1 MPDGPLLPV
10 LSLWGRTGVDSSCGA
25 ALRHTVEMTDA
36 TLDLRRVARQ
46 FGAAASSYDRV
57 AVLQREVGSRLLERL
72 VFLDT
77 PPTRVLD
84 VGTGTGAAL
93 PELSK
98 RYPQAALL
106 GLDLARP
113 MLKRAERHRSW
124 LRRVRFELV
133 QADARALPLA
143 DACVDLLHSNLCLQW
158 VDDLPALFN
167 GFRRVLKPGAWLMF
181 SSFGPDTLRELRE
194 AFASVDDAPHIH
206 RFLDLHDVG
215 DRLLAAGF
223 RDPVLDV
230 ERFTLRYA
238 EPREVLEELKALG
251 ARNAMQQRAPG
262 LMTPRKLKRVLEHYA
277 ARREADGKVPA
288 TWEVIYAMARAPGE
302 GQPIRQGDR
311 EVATFSLEALK
322 RTLRR

>member
-1 MPDGPLLPV
+1 
-10 LSLWGRTGVDSSCGA
+10 
-25 ALRHTVEMTDA
+25 MTDA
-36 TLDLRRVARQ
+36 TLDARRVARQ
-46 FGAAASSYDRV
+46 FGAAAQSYDRA

-72 VFLDT
+72 TFLDT
-77 PPTRVLD
+77 PPTRILD

-93 PELSK
+93 PELAR

-124 LRRVRFELV
+124 LKRIRYELV
-133 QADARALPLA
+133 QADACALPLA
-143 DACVDLLHSNLCLQW
+143 DASVDLLHSNLCLQW
-158 VDDLPALFN
+158 VDDLPALFA

-194 AFASVDDAPHIH
+194 AFAAVDNSPHVH

-215 DRLLAAGF
+215 DRLLSAGF

-238 EPREVLEELKALG
+238 DAREVLEELKALG
-251 ARNAMQQRAPG
+251 ARNALQQRAAG
-262 LMTPRKLKRVLEHYA
+262 LMTPRRLKQVLDHYG
-277 ARREADGKVPA
+277 ARREADGKVPS

-302 GQPIRQGDR
+302 GQPIRHGDR

-322 RTLRR
+322 RTLRRG